1 MNMTLDTITE
11 KIWHVDSYYI
21 TKKVRERPGFENI
34 VFTPIKPKLLF
45 PSAVDFISDHP
56 HGINSALQS
65 VREAVAFEIEV
76 ENEYHG
82 HKLDR
87 GHDSG
92 HLQLTRT
99 SATYFMA
106 SDKYYV
112 AIDDDP
118 SSTDNLL
125 LARAPER
132 YWVHAAG
139 RNSLLSKRD
148 THIRRTLERAED
160 SDRIVEIKTDKLKY
174 GITYD
179 TIEEREYDRSLEGEV
194 IFVDPF
200 ANHTAQ
206 FSLSTLVKSG
216 TSAFGT
222 HKLSRALFGDLA
234 ESYAACLWE
243 KQRHQ
248 RGVVQVIIPTEL
260 DRLGVKGEMVES
272 RVVCLGTSDADKLN
286 TVYTNMKYDIIGK
299 IRSVHSDPKWTHGLS
314 FYGGVPSLAF
324 GRDAS
329 P

>member
-34 VFTPIKPKLLF
+34 VFTPIKPALLF

-56 HGINSALQS
+56 DGNNSTLQS

-87 GHDSG
+87 GRDSD

-99 SATYFMA
+99 SATYFMD
-106 SDKYYV
+106 SGKYYV

-118 SSTDNLL
+118 SPTDNLL

-132 YWVHAAG
+132 YWMHAAG

-148 THIRRTLERAED
+148 LHIRKTLERAED
-160 SDRIVEIKTDKLKY
+160 SDKIVEIKTDKLRHC
-174 GITYD
+174 ITYD
-179 TIEEREYDRSLEGEV
+179 TIGERRYNRSLEGEV
-194 IFVDPF
+194 IFVDPL
-200 ANHTAQ
+200 AYHIDKL
-206 FSLSTLVKSG
+206 SLSTLAKSG

-248 RGVVQVIIPTEL
+248 RGVVQVVIPTEL

-272 RVVCLGTSDADKLN
+272 RVVCLGTSDTDRLN
-286 TVYTNMKYDIIGK
+286 TVYANMKYDVIGK
-299 IRSVHSDPKWTHGLS
+299 IRSVHFDSGWTDGVKC
-314 FYGGVPSLAF
+314 YGNVPSSAF
-324 GRDAS
+324 HRDAS